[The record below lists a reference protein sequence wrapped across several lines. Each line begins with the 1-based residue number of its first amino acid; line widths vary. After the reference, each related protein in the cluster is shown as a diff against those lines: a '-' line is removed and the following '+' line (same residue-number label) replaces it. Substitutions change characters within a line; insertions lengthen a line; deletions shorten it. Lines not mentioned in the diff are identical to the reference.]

1 MSARLAAST
10 LVVLA
15 LSARGAPAQDSLGF
29 KGADRE
35 TRAALATIV
44 AEAGARGLPT
54 APIISK
60 AQFALV
66 VHAPSARI
74 VATAK
79 AVADRLEAARDA
91 IAADTLSA
99 DIASGE
105 DALSFKIPKE
115 FLTRIHLA
123 GPNRSIAVPL
133 AVLTQ
138 LVANNVPAE
147 QASGIVVRLMRQ
159 GATSGQLLA
168 LGNNVS
174 SDVQRGARGAESADI
189 RLRGLTPLL
198 APGAASTGD
207 LTASSPAAPGPRKP

>member
-1 MSARLAAST
+1 LAASA

-15 LSARGAPAQDSLGF
+15 FSARGAAAQDSLNF

-35 TRAALATIV
+35 TRAALTTIV
-44 AEAGARGLPT
+44 AEASARRLPT
-54 APIISK
+54 APIVSK
-60 AQFALV
+60 VQFALV
-66 VHAPSARI
+66 VHAPPARI

-79 AVADRLEAARDA
+79 AVAARLDAARDA
-91 IAADTLSA
+91 IATDTLSA
-99 DIASGE
+99 DIVSGE

-115 FLTRIHLA
+115 ILTRIHLA
-123 GPNRSIAVPL
+123 APTRSIAVPL

-138 LVANNVPAE
+138 LVASDVPAE
-147 QASGIVVRLMRQ
+147 QASKIVVRLMQQ

-198 APGAASTGD
+198 SPGGGSTTGD

>member
-1 MSARLAAST
+1 MSTRFAMST

-15 LSARGAPAQDSLGF
+15 FSARGARAQDSLVF

-35 TRAALATIV
+35 TKAALAKIV
-44 AEAGARGLPT
+44 AEASARGLPT
-54 APIISK
+54 APIVSK

-66 VHAPSARI
+66 VHAPANRI
-74 VATAK
+74 VATAQ
-79 AVADRLEAARDA
+79 AVADRLDASRAALA
-91 IAADTLSA
+91 TDTLSA
-99 DIASGE
+99 DITNGE

-115 FLTRIHLA
+115 ILTRIHLVA
-123 GPNRSIAVPL
+123 PNRSIAVPL

-138 LVANNVPAE
+138 LVASDVPAE
-147 QASGIVVRLMRQ
+147 HASGIVIRLMRQ
-159 GATSGQLLA
+159 GATSTQLLA

-198 APGAASTGD
+198 SPGGAINGD
-207 LTASSPAAPGPRKP
+207 LTTSSPAATGPRKP

>member
-1 MSARLAAST
+1 VSARVAASA

-15 LSARGAPAQDSLGF
+15 FSARGACAQDSLVF

-44 AEAGARGLPT
+44 AEASARGLPT
-54 APIISK
+54 APIVSK
-60 AQFALV
+60 VQFALV

-79 AVADRLEAARDA
+79 TVADRLSVARDA
-91 IAADTLSA
+91 IATDTLSA
-99 DIASGE
+99 DIANGE
-105 DALSFKIPKE
+105 DALSFRIPKE
-115 FLTRIHLA
+115 ILTRIHVA
-123 GPNRSIAVPL
+123 APNRSIAVPL

-138 LVANNVPAE
+138 LVASNVPADH
-147 QASGIVVRLMRQ
+147 ASDIVVRLMRQ
-159 GATSGQLLA
+159 GATPGQLLA

-174 SDVQRGARGAESADI
+174 SDVQRGAKGAESADI

-198 APGAASTGD
+198 PPGAVTTGD
-207 LTASSPAAPGPRKP
+207 LTASSPAASGPRKP

>member
-1 MSARLAAST
+1 LAAST
-10 LVVLA
+10 LVFLA
-15 LSARGAPAQDSLGF
+15 FSTRGVRAQDSLNF

-35 TRAALATIV
+35 TRAALTTIV
-44 AEAGARGLPT
+44 AEASARGLPT
-54 APIISK
+54 APIVSK

-66 VHAPSARI
+66 VHAPPARI

-79 AVADRLEAARDA
+79 AVAARLDAARDA
-91 IAADTLSA
+91 IATDALSA
-99 DIASGE
+99 DIVSGE

-115 FLTRIHLA
+115 ILTRIHLA
-123 GPNRSIAVPL
+123 APTRSIAVPL

-138 LVANNVPAE
+138 LVASDVPAE
-147 QASGIVVRLMRQ
+147 QASKIVVRLMQQ

-189 RLRGLTPLL
+189 RLHGLTPLL
-198 APGAASTGD
+198 SPGGASTTGD